1 MRTLIYK
8 YLPRFTTGLFLIT
21 PNRFGGIKFR
31 LLTGQVQYPTQR
43 NHYIAEV
50 QYLNLLGLVLNP
62 TIIAIL
68 RK

>member
-8 YLPRFTTGLFLIT
+8 YFPRFTTGLFLIR
-21 PNRFGGIKFR
+21 PNRFGGFTLR

-50 QYLNLLGLVLNP
+50 RYLNLFGLILNP